1 MRPHLFSIFVT
12 LSLATSLVS
21 HSDAAASTLPIVVDN
36 TGEAT
41 AYWWETAAG
50 TPAGAFDERLFDS
63 AGAEWIAPSE
73 TTPSGSISSIFRR
86 PDITLN
92 NALSMARLYGATHV
106 LIGDIAFDGDAEQPW
121 LGLERW
127 EVVFRGVVVEVRSGS
142 VVDELEIRRVSFE
155 PEGGVEASRSVA
167 DQARRAT
174 EALVQ
179 SPSEVGL
186 SGIEPV
192 VVIRSYDGAG
202 AFIAVRGALRDVHP
216 GVVDVAEVWAT
227 EGQIALSLV
236 LDEGVTFD
244 DVSRSVDAL
253 SGVVVEGTLVE
264 RVTRTDLG
272 VEIVAGPALAEL
284 ESP

>member
-192 VVIRSYDGAG
+192 VVIRSHDGAG